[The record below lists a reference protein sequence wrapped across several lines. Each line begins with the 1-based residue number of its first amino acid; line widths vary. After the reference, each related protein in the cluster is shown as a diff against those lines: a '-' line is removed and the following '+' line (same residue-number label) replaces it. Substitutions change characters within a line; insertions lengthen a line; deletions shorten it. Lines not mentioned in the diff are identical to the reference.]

1 MLKRLKEEKDKQ
13 KDLIVRQ
20 IQKLEPKANKKPK
33 AIPSIPKDD
42 AERWFEEEPLTVGD
56 KSLPPGAKPVKAFAR
71 RAVSK
76 PAASRKPTFQA

>member
-20 IQKLEPKANKKPK
+20 IKKLDPKANKKFKPV
-33 AIPSIPKDD
+33 PSIQKDD
-42 AERWFEEEPLTVGD
+42 AERWFEEEPTTAGD
-56 KSLPPGAKPVKAFAR
+56 KSLPPGAKPVKTFTR

-76 PAASRKPTFQA
+76 PVANRKPS